1 MSEKH
6 DQMGG
11 TSDANLDGRHANSGA
26 HISSK
31 SANDSPNTH
40 IDAHLELKKRAR
52 RRLVGAIALA
62 VFAAIVL
69 PMVMDQEPKSTTQD
83 IQIRIP
89 SQDAS
94 SFTSRIMP
102 VTPTTSTP
110 LPPVPVAVAEAK
122 VEPKVEAKAEAKV
135 EAKSEPKVEHKVEPK
150 SEPKVEAK
158 PVAKAEV
165 KPDAKLATT
174 PTTKVEAT
182 RPSAALSPMPKSVT
196 SSTPEVAVPS
206 VTPAE
211 KNVAKTVDKPVDKKE
226 KAKAEAALN
235 GGEQW
240 VVQLGAYR
248 DLANVRALQSKLKGL
263 GFASYTEVLA
273 AADGSKKT
281 RVRAGPFANKAAA
294 DKAHE
299 RIKHIGVDGIVAQ
312 K

>member
-26 HISSK
+26 HISSN
-31 SANDSPNTH
+31 SASDSSNTH

-94 SFTSRIMP
+94 SFTSRILP
-102 VTPTTSTP
+102 VKPATSTP
-110 LPPVPVAVAEAK
+110 LPPVPVAVPEAK
-122 VEPKVEAKAEAKV
+122 VEPKVDAKV
-135 EAKSEPKVEHKVEPK
+135 EAKTEPKMETKV
-150 SEPKVEAK
+150 EPKVEAK

-165 KPDAKLATT
+165 KPDPQLVTPPAAKL
-174 PTTKVEAT
+174 EAT

-196 SSTPEVAVPS
+196 ASTSEVAAPS

-235 GGEQW
+235 GAEQW

-263 GFASYTEVLA
+263 GFASYTEILA